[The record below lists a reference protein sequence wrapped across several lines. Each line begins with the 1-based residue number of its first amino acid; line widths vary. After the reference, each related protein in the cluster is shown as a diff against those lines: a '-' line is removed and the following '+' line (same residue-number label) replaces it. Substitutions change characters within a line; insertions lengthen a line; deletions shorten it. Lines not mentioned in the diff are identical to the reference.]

1 VTGRELNQIKRFML
15 FSGRGNAELAQD
27 IATCLHVPLGEMV
40 LSTFAN
46 GELYCRYGES
56 IRGCDVFVIQSHCPP
71 INDRIVEQLIMIDA
85 AKRASA
91 KRITAVCPFYAYAR
105 QDRKAEGREPITA
118 RLLADLLTAAGADRV
133 VTVDLHTGQ
142 IQGFFDMPVD
152 HLTAVPLLAA
162 HLAERHA
169 DLGSRDLT
177 VVSPDAGGGKLA
189 HRFVN
194 QLAERGIEAEIAF
207 IDKRRPKTT
216 HNVAEAV
223 EVIGDVAGRSCVL
236 VDDMIDTAGTITSAA
251 DLLHARGAV
260 DVAIAATHGVLS
272 GPAVDR
278 LKNGP
283 IQGVVVTDTVP
294 IPDDK
299 RFDALTVLSVAPII
313 AEALDAV
320 FADSSVSEIFRGDN
334 V

>member
-1 VTGRELNQIKRFML
+1 MELVPKKRLMLFAGQGNRELSTEI
-15 FSGRGNAELAQD
+15 AE
-27 IATCLHVPLGEMV
+27 CLRVPLGEV
-40 LSTFAN
+40 ELSTFAN
-46 GELYCRYGES
+46 GELYARYCES
-56 IRGCDVFVIQSHCPP
+56 VRGADLFVLQGHCEP

-91 KRITAVCPFYAYAR
+91 KRITAVCPYYGYSR

-152 HLTAVPLLAA
+152 HLTAVPVIAE
-162 HLAERHA
+162 HLAQSVGK
-169 DLGSRDLT
+169 DVT
-177 VVSPDAGGGKLA
+177 VVAPDAGGGKLA
-189 HRFVN
+189 RRFAN
-194 QLAERGIEAEIAF
+194 HLGDRGVRTDLAF
-207 IDKRRPKTT
+207 IDKRRPEGQ

-223 EVIGDVAGRSCVL
+223 EVVGEVRGRSCVL
-236 VDDMIDTAGTITSAA
+236 VDDMIDTAGSIVAAA
-251 DLLHARGAV
+251 DLLHERGAA
-260 DVAIAATHGVLS
+260 DVTIATTHGILS

-278 LKNGP
+278 LKNAP
-283 IQGVVVTDTVP
+283 VREVVVTNTLP
-294 IPDDK
+294 IPDEK
-299 RFDALTVLSVAPII
+299 RWDALTVLSIAPIL

-320 FADSSVSEIFRGDN
+320 FEDTSVSEIFRGDN

>member
-1 VTGRELNQIKRFML
+1 VSPLEIAQKKRLMVFA
-15 FSGRGNAELAQD
+15 GRGNEDLSAEISA
-27 IATCLHVPLGEMV
+27 CLRVPLGTVV
-40 LSTFAN
+40 LSSFAN
-46 GELYCRYGES
+46 GELYCRFGES
-56 IRGCDVFVIQSHCPP
+56 VRGSDVFIIQSHCDP
-71 INDRIVEQLIMIDA
+71 INDRIMEQLIMVDA

-118 RLLADLLTAAGADRV
+118 RLLADLLTVAGCDRV

-142 IQGFFDMPVD
+142 IQGFFDKPVD
-152 HLTAVPLLAA
+152 HLTAVPILAD
-162 HLAERHA
+162 HLARA
-169 DLGSRDLT
+169 VSGDVT

-194 QLAERGIEAEIAF
+194 HLAERQVDAEIAF
-207 IDKRRPKTT
+207 IDKRRPKGT

-223 EVIGDVAGRSCVL
+223 EVVGDVDGRTCVL
-236 VDDMIDTAGTITSAA
+236 VDDMIDTAGTITAA
-251 DLLHARGAV
+251 ANLLHERGAV
-260 DVAIAATHGVLS
+260 DVVVATTHGVLS

-278 LKNGP
+278 LKNAP
-283 IQGVVVTDTVP
+283 IGEVVVTNTLP
-294 IPDDK
+294 IPDEK
-299 RFDALTVLSVAPII
+299 RWDALTVLSVAPII

-320 FADSSVSEIFRGDN
+320 FEDSSVSEIFAGDN

>member
-1 VTGRELNQIKRFML
+1 VSTKQLDQKKSLMV
-15 FSGRGNAELAQD
+15 FSGHGNDELSTE
-27 IATCLHVPLGEMV
+27 ISECLGVPLGEVV
-40 LSTFAN
+40 LSSFAN
-46 GELYCRYGES
+46 GELYCRFGES
-56 IRGCDVFVIQSHCPP
+56 VRGADVFLIQSHCPP
-71 INDRIVEQLIMIDA
+71 INDHIFQQLIMADA

-118 RLLADLLTAAGADRV
+118 RLLADLLTAAGCDRV

-152 HLTAVPLLAA
+152 HLTAVPILAA
-162 HLAERHA
+162 HLGEGL
-169 DLGSRDLT
+169 DGDVS

-189 HRFVN
+189 YRWVN
-194 QLAERGIEAEIAF
+194 QLAQQGIDAEIAF
-207 IDKRRPKTT
+207 IDKRRPKGT
-216 HNVAEAV
+216 HNVAQAV
-223 EVIGDVAGRSCVL
+223 EVVGDIADRTCVL

-251 DLLHARGAV
+251 DLLHARGAR
-260 DVAIAATHGVLS
+260 DVIVTATHGVFS
-272 GPAVDR
+272 GPAIDR
-278 LKNGP
+278 LKNAP
-283 IQGVVVTDTVP
+283 IRGVVVTNTLP

-299 RFDALTVLSVAPII
+299 RWDALTVLSVAPII

-320 FADSSVSEIFRGDN
+320 FADTSVSEIFRGDN